1 LDPCFIQ
8 NQLLHGLLWSYQ
20 KRGNRWYFDFMVRR
34 TRYRGAIPEAR
45 TIHQAKQAE
54 ARIRSEIFE
63 GKYGQ
68 GKSISLKYFIEQ
80 IYLPWAESSKLS
92 VETDR
97 YHVQAIVA
105 YFGDM
110 PMRNVSQIQVE
121 KFKNELIVKP
131 TRQKA
136 ARKPATVNRGLAVLS
151 RVFSLAREY
160 GYINTNPVSRVRKLR
175 EDNLRIRYLT
185 EEEQSR
191 LLDALTGS
199 REWLRPVVVL
209 ALNTGMRLGEIAS
222 LTWSQVDFERGVITV
237 RRTKTGRDRFVPIN
251 DEARDLL
258 TELYS
263 RRQGERVFIE
273 ASGRNHNNISTTF
286 ARAVERAGI
295 EDFHFHDLRHT
306 AGTRMGEAGADL
318 VTIAAVLG
326 HSDLSMA
333 ARYTHPTD
341 RSVRKAVESL
351 SGWQQKN
358 CHKIVTI
365 DRDRKRGAAS

>member
-1 LDPCFIQ
+1 MAVR
-8 NQLLHGLLWSYQ
+8 
-20 KRGNRWYFDFMVRR
+20 KRGNHWYFDFMVRR
-34 TRYRGAIPEAR
+34 ARYRGAIPEAR
-45 TIHQAKQAE
+45 TKHQAEQAE

-68 GKSISLKYFIEQ
+68 GKSIRIREFAET

-92 VETDR
+92 AETDKHHLR
-97 YHVQAIVA
+97 VIVA
-105 YFGDM
+105 FFGDM
-110 PMRNVSQIQVE
+110 PMRDISQIKVE
-121 KFKNELIVKP
+121 KFKHELINKV
-131 TRQKA
+131 TQKGTV
-136 ARKPATVNRGLAVLS
+136 RKPATVNRGLAVLS

-160 GYINTNPVSRVRKLR
+160 GYINSNPVSRVRKLR

-185 EEEQSR
+185 EEEQGR
-191 LLDALTGS
+191 LLDALSGS
-199 REWLRPVVVL
+199 REWLRPVVVF
-209 ALNTGMRLGEIAS
+209 ALNTGMRMGEIAS
-222 LTWSQVDFERGVITV
+222 LCWPQVDFERGVISV
-237 RRTKTGRDRFVPIN
+237 RRTKTGKDRFVPIN

-263 RRQGERVFIE
+263 KRQGEQVFTE
-273 ASGRNHNNISTTF
+273 ASSRKINNISTAF
-286 ARAVERAGI
+286 ARATEQAKI

-341 RSVRKAVESL
+341 RGVRKAVESL

-365 DRDRKRGAAS
+365 DRERKRGAAS

>member
-1 LDPCFIQ
+1 MAVK
-8 NQLLHGLLWSYQ
+8 

-54 ARIRSEIFE
+54 ARIRSDVFE

-68 GKSISLKYFIEQ
+68 GKSISLKGFIEQ

-92 VETDR
+92 VQTDR
-97 YHVQAIVA
+97 YHIQAIVD

-121 KFKNELIVKP
+121 KFKNELVVKP
-131 TRQKA
+131 TRKKT
-136 ARKPATVNRGLAVLS
+136 ARKPATVNRILATLS

-160 GYINTNPVSRVRKLR
+160 GYINTNLASRVRRLR
-175 EDNLRIRYLT
+175 EDNLRVRYLS

-191 LLDALTGS
+191 LLNALTGS
-199 REWLRPVVVL
+199 REWLRPVVIF
-209 ALNTGMRLGEIAS
+209 ALNSGMRLGEITG
-222 LTWSQVDFERGVITV
+222 LCWSQVGFEREVISV
-237 RRTKTGRDRFVPIN
+237 RRTKTGKDRFVPIN
-251 DEARDLL
+251 AEAHDLL
-258 TELYS
+258 TDLY
-263 RRQGERVFIE
+263 RMRKGERVFIE
-273 ASGRNHNNISTTF
+273 ASCRDKNTISTTF
-286 ARAVERAGI
+286 ARVVERAGI

-306 AGTRMGEAGADL
+306 AGTRMGEAGAGL

-341 RSVRKAVESL
+341 RGVGKAVEYL

-358 CHKIVTI
+358 CHKIATI
-365 DRDRKRGAAS
+365 DRERKREAAS